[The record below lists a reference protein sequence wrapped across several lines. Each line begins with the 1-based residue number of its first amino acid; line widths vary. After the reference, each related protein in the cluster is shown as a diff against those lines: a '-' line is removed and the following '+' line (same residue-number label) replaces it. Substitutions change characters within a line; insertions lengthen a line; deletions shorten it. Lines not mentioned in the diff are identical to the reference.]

1 MTSVRVRRKKR
12 VAYTVPK
19 LNDFSEQTIR
29 AAFATVRHDLD
40 EAIEALKNELDTLD
54 EPDAKK
60 APSKADAKWKE
71 FRDAWKARKTGVLT
85 QIREQWLRVVPPQ
98 TKALVGSEFN
108 RLQVKVDQA
117 ADQMEAYARDSV
129 IWESG
134 VRDFAEA
141 LKGLPEWKARKR
153 IDLGL
158 DITLPG
164 NRRPLGAEHPI
175 IKTMNEM
182 VSVFRNLG
190 YSIEEGPEIETDYY
204 NFESLNFPP
213 NHPARDTQDTLFI
226 AGQESKPL
234 RDRLLLRTHT
244 SPVQIRTMEKMKPPV
259 RVVCPGK
266 VHRNDAPD
274 ATHSPIFH
282 QIEGLAVDTNITFCD
297 LKGTLDHA
305 MKAFFGS
312 SVKTRFY
319 PSFFPFTE
327 PSADVQISCIFC
339 GGKGYRDGGRCPQ
352 CKASG
357 WIELLGC
364 GMVDPNVYGF
374 VDYDPKKFSGFAF
387 GMGVERIAILKY
399 GVDDIQLF
407 FQGDV
412 RFLEQFG

>member
-1 MTSVRVRRKKR
+1 MGPKKKSQY
-12 VAYTVPK
+12 AVPK
-19 LNDFSEQTIR
+19 LKDFS
-29 AAFATVRHDLD
+29 AA
-40 EAIEALKNELDTLD
+40 ALEKAAKELLSALAA
-54 EPDAKK
+54 E
-60 APSKADAKWKE
+60 SKAVDSEAEWKI
-71 FRDAWKARKTGVLT
+71 FRDRWMARANGLLT
-85 QIREQWLRVVPPQ
+85 QINEAWLKAAPKDAKRAAGQCVNELKAKVEEIVGATSERILSEARSKGRPVGRAQ
-98 TKALVGSEFN
+98 T
-108 RLQVKVDQA
+108 
-117 ADQMEAYARDSV
+117 RDSAFDPRRG
-129 IWESG
+129 ESPAD
-134 VRDFAEA
+134 R
-141 LKGLPEWKARKR
+141 
-153 IDLGL
+153 L

-164 NRRPLGAEHPI
+164 IRRPLGAEHPV

-182 VSVFRNLG
+182 VGVFRNLG
-190 YSIEEGPEIETDYY
+190 YSVEEGPEIETDYY
-204 NFESLNFPP
+204 NFEALNFPP

-226 AGQESKPL
+226 ANQESKPL
-234 RDRLLLRTHT
+234 RERLLLRTHT

-305 MKAFFGS
+305 MKEMFGS

-339 GGKGYRDGGRCPQ
+339 GGRGYRDGGPCRN

-374 VDYDPKKFSGFAF
+374 VDYDAKKVSGFAF

-407 FQGDV
+407 FNGDV
-412 RFLEQFG
+412 RFLQQFA

>member
-1 MTSVRVRRKKR
+1 

-29 AAFATVRHDLD
+29 AAFVKVRHDLD

-129 IWESG
+129 IWEGG
-134 VRDFAEA
+134 VHGFAEG